1 MSENKKKTALALAL
15 FATFWFVAGGLCG
28 FYVGKGIYDQPLQES
43 VSRDT
48 TTTIDTIPDIAPEP
62 KDSTPVRTIIRWL
75 PMKLPKK
82 SGADKESVDNPY
94 PASTDTISQW
104 QYFGITEQL
113 PQYPQASAL
122 VEIPI
127 TSKHYSSEQ
136 YDAWISGYEA
146 SLDSIKVYQKETLI
160 TERIVTSK
168 PPNRL
173 SFDIEA
179 GADYMTAQ
187 KDMSTFAFGD
197 LTYRIKDSRF
207 AIGLRGGIVKM
218 PTDKA
223 EPFVG
228 GVVKFK
234 IF

>member
-1 MSENKKKTALALAL
+1 MSENKKKTALVLAL
-15 FATFWFVAGGLCG
+15 FATFWFVVGGLCG
-28 FYVGKGIYDQPLQES
+28 FFAAKGIYDQPIVES
-43 VSRDT
+43 VTRDT

-62 KDSTPVRTIIRWL
+62 KDSTPVRTVIRWL

-82 SGADKESVDNPY
+82 SGNKESVDNPY

-104 QYFGITEQL
+104 QLFGNSEH
-113 PQYPQASAL
+113 PQDSAL

-146 SLDSIKVYQKETLI
+146 SLDSIKVYSKETLI

-173 SFDIEA
+173 SLDVEA
-179 GADYMTAQ
+179 GVDYMTQA
-187 KDMSTFAFGD
+187 KDMATFAFGD
-197 LTYRIKDSRF
+197 LTYKIRDSRF
-207 AIGLRGGIVKM
+207 AIGLRGGIIK
-218 PTDKA
+218 PPADKA

-228 GVVKFK
+228 GVVKLK

>member
-1 MSENKKKTALALAL
+1 
-15 FATFWFVAGGLCG
+15 
-28 FYVGKGIYDQPLQES
+28 
-43 VSRDT
+43 
-48 TTTIDTIPDIAPEP
+48 
-62 KDSTPVRTIIRWL
+62 
-75 PMKLPKK
+75 
-82 SGADKESVDNPY
+82 
-94 PASTDTISQW
+94 
-104 QYFGITEQL
+104 
-113 PQYPQASAL
+113 

-146 SLDSIKVYQKETLI
+146 SLDSIKVYSKETLI
-160 TERIVTSK
+160 TERVVVSK

-173 SFDIEA
+173 SLDVEA

-197 LTYRIKDSRF
+197 LTYRIKESRF
-207 AIGLRGGIVKM
+207 AVGLRGGIIK
-218 PTDKA
+218 PPADKA

-228 GVVKFK
+228 AVVKLK